1 MILDD
6 IRTDFIFL
14 TNFELI
20 LIYLE
25 NRKNILSLPVCG
37 FVWDETKAWDGR
49 RRLSVCE
56 EPENSP
62 LENFRV

>member
-6 IRTDFIFL
+6 RRTDFIFL

-20 LIYLE
+20 LMYLE

-37 FVWDETKAWDGR
+37 FAWVETKAWDGR
-49 RRLSVCE
+49 RRLNVCE
-56 EPENSP
+56 EPEKSP